1 MGILLETSPQRM
13 NLLKG
18 GDINSSTIAN
28 NPQDINDQIACKFLR
43 RQIIGRNTLYEGNI
57 RKAPVSPGELIEPGY
72 NGEVSLKSAYKK
84 PLANSL
90 ADVERNVVSGES
102 AQITPNEDARLA
114 PNNRSIEVADRQL
127 ADNFTGATTNYSVA
141 NNSRNVNEDVK
152 YKLNPEHEAQVR
164 AYNEHI
170 TRLRQREEYLRGQGM
185 SENAPAMINLRKAQE
200 QAIYARD
207 HIGEVDK
214 LGNVLAYDISGIRKS
229 TGRGLDGSAIS
240 ADALDQSIDNSSI
253 ANNPQNTNDQI
264 ACKFLR
270 RQTIG
275 RNTLYEGN
283 VRSQEKSRPGETGRY
298 NTATIADFNGNIS
311 LKNISPRRE
320 GEIKNLSQQREE
332 ISRASDGGANVVPSS
347 TNSDSYV
354 GGAPVSAGRSSDV
367 TNIAQEVQNVND
379 ENDHTTT
386 RKSPMEP
393 AGTSPSTELHHLGD
407 SARNIAQ
414 ESQNVDG
421 GGNRASAA
429 QLAEYDQN
437 NTCTITLIGVH
448 CSYSPLSKDC
458 INI

>member
-18 GDINSSTIAN
+18 GDINNSTIAN
-28 NPQDINDQIACKFLR
+28 NPQ
-43 RQIIGRNTLYEGNI
+43 
-57 RKAPVSPGELIEPGY
+57 
-72 NGEVSLKSAYKK
+72 
-84 PLANSL
+84 
-90 ADVERNVVSGES
+90 
-102 AQITPNEDARLA
+102 
-114 PNNRSIEVADRQL
+114 
-127 ADNFTGATTNYSVA
+127 
-141 NNSRNVNEDVK
+141 
-152 YKLNPEHEAQVR
+152 
-164 AYNEHI
+164 
-170 TRLRQREEYLRGQGM
+170 
-185 SENAPAMINLRKAQE
+185 NA
-200 QAIYARD
+200 
-207 HIGEVDK
+207 
-214 LGNVLAYDISGIRKS
+214 
-229 TGRGLDGSAIS
+229 
-240 ADALDQSIDNSSI
+240 
-253 ANNPQNTNDQI
+253 NDQI

-283 VRSQEKSRPGETGRY
+283 VRSQEKSRPGDL
-298 NTATIADFNGNIS
+298 N
-311 LKNISPRRE
+311 
-320 GEIKNLSQQREE
+320 
-332 ISRASDGGANVVPSS
+332 
-347 TNSDSYV
+347 
-354 GGAPVSAGRSSDV
+354 GAPRGQAERGLGDFSSE
-367 TNIAQEVQNVND
+367 NIAQEVQNVND

-437 NTCTITLIGVH
+437 NTCAIALIGVH

>member
-1 MGILLETSPQRM
+1 M

-18 GDINSSTIAN
+18 GDINNSTIAN
-28 NPQDINDQIACKFLR
+28 
-43 RQIIGRNTLYEGNI
+43 T
-57 RKAPVSPGELIEPGY
+57 
-72 NGEVSLKSAYKK
+72 
-84 PLANSL
+84 
-90 ADVERNVVSGES
+90 
-102 AQITPNEDARLA
+102 
-114 PNNRSIEVADRQL
+114 
-127 ADNFTGATTNYSVA
+127 
-141 NNSRNVNEDVK
+141 
-152 YKLNPEHEAQVR
+152 
-164 AYNEHI
+164 
-170 TRLRQREEYLRGQGM
+170 
-185 SENAPAMINLRKAQE
+185 
-200 QAIYARD
+200 
-207 HIGEVDK
+207 
-214 LGNVLAYDISGIRKS
+214 
-229 TGRGLDGSAIS
+229 
-240 ADALDQSIDNSSI
+240 
-253 ANNPQNTNDQI
+253 PQNANDQI

-270 RQTIG
+270 RQTTG

-437 NTCTITLIGVH
+437 NTCTIALIGVH

>member
-1 MGILLETSPQRM
+1 M
-13 NLLKG
+13 
-18 GDINSSTIAN
+18 
-28 NPQDINDQIACKFLR
+28 
-43 RQIIGRNTLYEGNI
+43 
-57 RKAPVSPGELIEPGY
+57 SPGELIEPGY

-127 ADNFTGATTNYSVA
+127 ADNFTGATTDYSVA

-170 TRLRQREEYLRGQGM
+170 TRLRQREEYLRGLGM

-214 LGNVLAYDISGIRKS
+214 LGNVLAYDISDIRKS

-253 ANNPQNTNDQI
+253 PNNPQDANNQI
-264 ACKFLR
+264 TCKFLR

-275 RNTLYEGN
+275 RNTLYEDN

-298 NTATIADFNGNIS
+298 NTAIMGI
-311 LKNISPRRE
+311 
-320 GEIKNLSQQREE
+320 
-332 ISRASDGGANVVPSS
+332 
-347 TNSDSYV
+347 
-354 GGAPVSAGRSSDV
+354 
-367 TNIAQEVQNVND
+367 
-379 ENDHTTT
+379 
-386 RKSPMEP
+386 
-393 AGTSPSTELHHLGD
+393 
-407 SARNIAQ
+407 
-414 ESQNVDG
+414 
-421 GGNRASAA
+421 
-429 QLAEYDQN
+429 
-437 NTCTITLIGVH
+437 
-448 CSYSPLSKDC
+448 
-458 INI
+458 